1 MHYIVWKN
9 LFKLESILPL
19 KYNKLMLRRTR
30 LSLMYVASYLSL
42 AGLGWFLDPELS
54 LRLFFST
61 GHYDSTFVRVA
72 GALLIVL
79 SILVI
84 QVIRHRLEAIYTTII
99 LVRVF
104 LCAVWILLYI
114 LTKDPL
120 FLITLAIVG
129 VGVILSTLAFISDK
143 KYNRL

>member
-1 MHYIVWKN
+1 M
-9 LFKLESILPL
+9 PL
-19 KYNKLMLRRTR
+19 QYNEQMLTKTR

-42 AGLGWFLDPELS
+42 AGLGWFLTPEMS

-84 QVIRHRLEAIYTTII
+84 QVIRHHLETIYTTII

-104 LCAVWILLYI
+104 LCAVWVLLYV
-114 LTKDPL
+114 LTRDPL
-120 FLITLAIVG
+120 FLITLGIVG
-129 VGVILSTLAFISDK
+129 VGVIISTLAFISDK
-143 KYNRL
+143 KHNQL